1 MLIIFLNLHVY
12 FYFMISNFQSGT
24 CEVVTYKGKDL
35 KGAKIERYE
44 RKCTS
49 EANTEVSEGCVDVN
63 GDVSLKYKNFHIFN
77 GLP

>member
-1 MLIIFLNLHVY
+1 M
-12 FYFMISNFQSGT
+12 NFEILQSGT

-63 GDVSLKYKNFHIFN
+63 GDVSLKLF
-77 GLP
+77 

>member
-1 MLIIFLNLHVY
+1 MNLE
-12 FYFMISNFQSGT
+12 ILQSGT

-63 GDVSLKYKNFHIFN
+63 GDVSLK
-77 GLP
+77 